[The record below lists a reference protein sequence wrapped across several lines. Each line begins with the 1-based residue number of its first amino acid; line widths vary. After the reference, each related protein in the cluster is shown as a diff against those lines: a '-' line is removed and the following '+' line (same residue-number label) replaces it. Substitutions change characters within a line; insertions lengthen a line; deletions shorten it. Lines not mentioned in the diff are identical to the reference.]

1 MKLRAGVPVRSLHTL
16 HADGGAVQLLLRRWC
31 DHGRSSMTL
40 ISMSWSK
47 IWAGKGSNTW
57 GSGRS
62 GVMGYRMGLSH
73 FRGDFSLVAVED
85 TSPHGP

>member
-1 MKLRAGVPVRSLHTL
+1 MVRSRAELNDIDFDEL
-16 HADGGAVQLLLRRWC
+16 EQNL
-31 DHGRSSMTL
+31 GRQ
-40 ISMSWSK
+40 
-47 IWAGKGSNTW
+47 GKGSNTW

-62 GVMGYRMGLSH
+62 GVMGYPMGLSH